1 VKSSGGDLSL
11 RGAGRKSDVLT
22 QLSARN
28 FSLLKDTS
36 FAFSRGLNVITGESG
51 AGKSLIIDAL
61 QFALGKR
68 PNQTFIGT
76 ESDECSVSASF
87 ELPKAVAKAHGLPS
101 AIEIERTFSRN
112 GRGCLTLNGEQ
123 VLVSYLKDLMSPLV
137 DVSTQFAQQDLFRPS
152 FHREI
157 LDAFGDASFQAN
169 LVAFRTGFSE
179 LQGVRQ
185 ELASR
190 RAAATKGIE
199 ERNYLE
205 FLVGEL
211 GAANVSAGDRERISS
226 ELYMLEHAEDILR
239 RASSAS
245 QMLYGEGDENPS
257 AFDLIAKASEE
268 MGSLQVEDLGESKLG
283 KVIELLATALDAVS
297 EAKEIISDLS
307 DVPDYSAPEIE
318 RLRRRLDEI
327 NSLEH
332 KYSISADEIPLLLER
347 SLARL
352 DALHTSPE
360 ALLELEAKVKQ
371 LEGELLTQ
379 ALKLNEFR
387 RNIGEGMA
395 KTVGGYLSRLG
406 FRQARC
412 IAEVNEPEE
421 MSPDGL
427 REYGVGRSEF
437 IVCLNPGEPARPL
450 AEVASGGEASRLML
464 AVKAALQGKLSYAT
478 IVFDEIEAGVGGDAA
493 FNVAHVLRDLSAG
506 HQVIA
511 VTHLAPVAAAGDH
524 HLEAVKAVK
533 SGATDIKV
541 VILSGKERTRA
552 LARMLGDPERPE
564 SLALADSFLQR
575 MATRN

>member
-1 VKSSGGDLSL
+1 M
-11 RGAGRKSDVLT
+11 GRNSEVLT
-22 QLSARN
+22 KLSARN

-36 FAFSRGLNVITGESG
+36 FAFSQGLNIITGESG

-76 ESDECSVSASF
+76 ESDECSVTASF
-87 ELPKAVAKAHGLPS
+87 ELPKTTAKAHGLPPV
-101 AIEIERTFSRN
+101 IEITRMFSRN
-112 GRGCLTLNGEQ
+112 GRGYLTLNGEQ
-123 VLVSYLKDLMSPLV
+123 VLVGYLKDLMSPLV

-157 LDAFGDASFQAN
+157 LDAFGDAAFQELLEAYCSSF
-169 LVAFRTGFSE
+169 TE
-179 LQGVRQ
+179 LQDARQ
-185 ELASR
+185 ELSER
-190 RAAATKGIE
+190 REAATKGIE
-199 ERNYLE
+199 EQNYLE

-211 GAANVSAGDRERISS
+211 NSANVSVGDKERLSS
-226 ELYMLEHAEDILR
+226 ELYILEHAEEILR
-239 RASSAS
+239 RASTAS
-245 QMLYGEGDENPS
+245 QLLYGEGDESPS
-257 AFDLIAKASEE
+257 AFDLIARASEE
-268 MGSLQVEDLGESKLG
+268 MGALQIEDLGESKLR
-283 KVIELLATALDAVS
+283 KIVELLASALDAVS
-297 EAKEIISDLS
+297 EAKEIISDLT

-327 NSLEH
+327 NLLEH
-332 KYSISADEIPLLLER
+332 KYRISADEIPALLER

-360 ALLELEAKVKQ
+360 ALLGLESKVMSLEA
-371 LEGELLTQ
+371 ELLAQ
-379 ALKLNEFR
+379 ALKLNECR
-387 RNIGEGMA
+387 RKIGEGMS
-395 KTVGGYLSRLG
+395 KTVGGYLTRLG
-406 FRQARC
+406 FKQARF
-412 IAEVNEPEE
+412 IVEISEPEE
-421 MSPDGL
+421 IAPADL

-464 AVKAALQGKLSYAT
+464 AIKAALQGKLSYAT

-533 SGATDIKV
+533 SGVTDIKV

-575 MATRN
+575 MTAWK

>member
-1 VKSSGGDLSL
+1 MSS
-11 RGAGRKSDVLT
+11 RGAGRNSEVLT
-22 QLSARN
+22 KLSARN

-36 FAFSRGLNVITGESG
+36 FAFSHGLNVITGESG

-68 PNQTFIGT
+68 PNQTFIGA
-76 ESDECSVSASF
+76 ESDECSVTALF
-87 ELPKAVAKAHGLPS
+87 EIPKAVAKAHGLPP
-101 AIEIERTFSRN
+101 AIEITRTFGKS

-123 VLVSYLKDLMSPLV
+123 VLVGYLKDLMSPLV

-157 LDAFGDASFQAN
+157 LDAFGDAAFQAS
-169 LVAFRTGFSE
+169 LGAYRAGFAE
-179 LQGVRQ
+179 LQTARQ
-185 ELASR
+185 ELTAR
-190 RAAATKGIE
+190 REAATKGIE
-199 ERNYLE
+199 EQNYLE

-211 GAANVSAGDRERISS
+211 SAVNVSAGDKDRTSS
-226 ELYMLEHAEDILR
+226 ELYILEHAEEILR
-239 RASSAS
+239 RASTAS
-245 QMLYGEGDENPS
+245 QLLYGEGDESPS

-268 MGSLQVEDLGESKLG
+268 MGALQVEDLGESRLSKAQ
-283 KVIELLATALDAVS
+283 ELLATALDAVN
-297 EAKEIISDLS
+297 EAKEIISELS

-332 KYSISADEIPLLLER
+332 KYRISADEIPSLLEK

-352 DALHTSPE
+352 NALHTSPE
-360 ALLELEAKVKQ
+360 ALLELESKVKG
-371 LEGELLTQ
+371 LETGLLTQ
-379 ALKLNEFR
+379 ALKLNDHR
-387 RNIGEGMA
+387 RKIGEGMA
-395 KTVGGYLSRLG
+395 MTVGGYLSRLG
-406 FRQARC
+406 FKQALF
-412 IAEVNEPEE
+412 IAEVTEPDELT
-421 MSPDGL
+421 PDGL
-427 REYGVGRSEF
+427 REHGVGRSEF

-552 LARMLGDPERPE
+552 LARMLGDPEHSE
-564 SLALADSFLQR
+564 SLALANSFLQR
-575 MATRN
+575 MAARN